1 MFSPQKIIFDNILI
15 FYTYSKKIGDFHI
28 FIFSEI
34 GSKLYLLSVF
44 FQILSKSD
52 VTVVDEK
59 KLGMKMRKKPL
70 RDNVHKIRQNVFI
83 VHQPIQC

>member
-1 MFSPQKIIFDNILI
+1 
-15 FYTYSKKIGDFHI
+15 
-28 FIFSEI
+28 
-34 GSKLYLLSVF
+34 
-44 FQILSKSD
+44 LSKSD

-59 KLGMKMRKKPL
+59 KLGMKMGKKPL